1 MKRKIML
8 YICILSMFIV
18 GCGKDEA
25 EVKNNSNDELKDQMA
40 VTDTTVNDLN
50 ENTDMNDIVIDA
62 SNVGLTEQEVRA
74 VLKDSRLLNCFID
87 NMEYTFTID
96 KAIILNQYMKDKNH
110 IVDVEL
116 ILSNNDYQIE
126 GKYELTLSE
135 SGTGY
140 ELLTWKTNNENTI
153 PLLAVPENIISSA
166 FSSTIFETN
175 YSYELVDTNFDDDNY
190 IYEYTYDIRAESG
203 AIKINETRGYT
214 FVFDTSARKWSYTCE
229 ILEDKNTYSTGLTK
243 LHMNYMLGGNT
254 TGWIGQSGIYY
265 LVKDGEV
272 VKSVD
277 YQPISQFNKGVSLVA
292 RYGVPYGVVD
302 EDGNY
307 VFNLDTLGVDG
318 FYLYNCQD
326 YPQDMYVDDK
336 AVNDGLFIVYK
347 CEEAFDGIRNYA
359 GVLDANGNWILE
371 LSQDNLFA
379 SEISNKKM
387 QDDIIYCGEGMFII
401 NSYPDILFNI
411 YTGEKKEFTY
421 NALEYVHYEMPNFR
435 FVNGVATV
443 CEAYSHMAI
452 ICHFDAN
459 AKRTKILEIDD
470 TRKTY
475 FTDTCEGDNGLIK
488 VDDVGYFT
496 TDGKQIISLESYAD
510 VSDFTDFTDGYA
522 VGMIYN
528 DNNTQYLAAYDST
541 GNFMFE
547 PVEFSHTFH
556 DLYIDAN
563 NKYIVFVKEI
573 NSFGKQHG
581 EVYVY
586 DLNSGTYLSSVT
598 IPYSCYGRISYSN
611 GVIMY
616 ETRDYYT
623 NALYDKTYMDIYGNT
638 SEEYLYY

>member
-1 MKRKIML
+1 MSIA
-8 YICILSMFIV
+8 
-18 GCGKDEA
+18 GCGNDEDSI
-25 EVKNNSNDELKDQMA
+25 KNNSNVELNEQMS

-50 ENTDMNDIVIDA
+50 ENRN
-62 SNVGLTEQEVRA
+62 NGLTEQELRS
-74 VLKDSRLLNCFID
+74 VLTGTRLLNCFID

-96 KAIILNQYMKDKNH
+96 KAIILNQYMKDKNR

-116 ILSNNDYQIE
+116 LLHNNDYQTE

-140 ELLTWKTNNENTI
+140 ELLTWKTNDEKTI
-153 PLLAVPENIISSA
+153 PLLAVPESIKSRA
-166 FSSTIFETN
+166 FTSTLSKN
-175 YSYELVDTNFDDDNY
+175 DYSYELVDTNYDDDNY
-190 IYEYTYDIRAESG
+190 IYEYTYDISAESG
-203 AIKINETRGYT
+203 AINFNQIMGYT
-214 FVFDTSARKWSYTCE
+214 FVFDTSAKKWSYTCE
-229 ILEDKNTYSTGLTK
+229 ILEDKSTYSTGLTK
-243 LHMNYMLGGNT
+243 LHMDYMLRGNT

-265 LVKDGEV
+265 LVKDEEV
-272 VKSVD
+272 VKSVS

-292 RYGVPYGVVD
+292 FYGVPYGVVD

-318 FYLYNCQD
+318 FYLYNCKD
-326 YPQDMYVDDK
+326 YPHGTYVDDK

-359 GVLDANGNWILE
+359 GVLDAEGNWILE

-387 QDDIIYCGEGMFII
+387 RNSIIYCGEGMFII
-401 NSYPDILFNI
+401 DTYPNLLFNV
-411 YTGEKKEFTY
+411 YTGEKKEFNY
-421 NALEYVHYEMPNFR
+421 NTLEDVHYEMPNFS

-443 CEAYSHMAI
+443 CEAYSHVAI
-452 ICHFDAN
+452 ICHFDKN

-470 TRKTY
+470 TKKTN
-475 FTDTCEGDNGLIK
+475 FKDTCEGDNGLIK

-522 VGMIYN
+522 VGIIYN
-528 DNNTQYLAAYDST
+528 ENRTGYLAAYDST

-547 PVEFSHTFH
+547 PVEFSHTF
-556 DLYIDAN
+556 DDIYIDASN
-563 NKYIVFVKEI
+563 NYIVFVKDVR
-573 NSFGKQHG
+573 SHVFQHG

-598 IPYSCYGRISYSN
+598 IPYTCCGGVFYSN

-616 ETRDYYT
+616 ETRDYNT
-623 NALYDKTYMDIYGNT
+623 NALRDRTYMDIYGNT